1 MSKTIS
7 ILGCGWLGLPLAK
20 SFVEKQFSVKGST
33 TSPEKAA
40 LLKVH
45 QIAPYVIKLHENGI
59 EGEVTDF
66 LKSSI
71 LVIDIPPGLRS
82 HAQENFVNK
91 IAHLKTAL
99 ETSDVAH
106 VIFISSTS
114 VFGDYQGTVDEAS
127 VAKSESES
135 GRQLRACEQSLLE
148 SKKYKTTV
156 IRFGGLVGPDRHP
169 VVYLSGRKNLPNGN
183 AHINFIHLVDCI
195 GLIHHVVENNIY
207 GIVHG
212 VAPKH
217 PQKAAY
223 YQKQA
228 AERHIPKPEFDKN
241 TIDRDY
247 KKVVSCVLNR
257 EPVYK
262 FQHLFY

>member
-20 SFVEKQFSVKGST
+20 SFVEKEFSVKGST
-33 TSPEKAA
+33 TSPEKTA
-40 LLKVH
+40 LLEAH
-45 QIAPYVIKLHENGI
+45 QIAPFVIKLYENSI

-66 LKSSI
+66 LKSSF
-71 LVIDIPPGLRS
+71 LVIDIPPGLRNHS
-82 HAQENFVNK
+82 KENFVKK
-91 IAHLKTAL
+91 IAQLQTAL
-99 ETSDVAH
+99 ETSAVAH
-106 VIFISSTS
+106 VIFISSTA

-127 VAKSESES
+127 IAKPESES
-135 GRQLRACEQSLLE
+135 GKQLLACEQNLLE

-183 AHINFIHLVDCI
+183 APINFIHLVDCI
-195 GLIHHVVENNIY
+195 GLIHHVVEHHIF

-217 PQKAAY
+217 PQKATY

-228 AERHIPKPEFDKN
+228 AQRHIPEPEFDN
-241 TIDRDY
+241 NIADRDY
-247 KKVVSCVLNR
+247 KKVMSCVLNR
-257 EPVYK
+257 EPVYR